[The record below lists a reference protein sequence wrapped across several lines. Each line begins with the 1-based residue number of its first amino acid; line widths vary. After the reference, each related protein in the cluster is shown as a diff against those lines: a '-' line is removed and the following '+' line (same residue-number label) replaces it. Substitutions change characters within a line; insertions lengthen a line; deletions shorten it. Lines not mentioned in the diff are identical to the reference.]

1 MQNIITYMTT
11 LVADQGWNMLALGWF
26 IIAVRGYQTYAIGA
40 SKRKDSLAGEATV
53 AKSFSPSNGLSR
65 LK

>member
-40 SKRKDSLAGEATV
+40 ARL
-53 AKSFSPSNGLSR
+53 SPALDDPHDWSR
-65 LK
+65 HAYGGYWCGG